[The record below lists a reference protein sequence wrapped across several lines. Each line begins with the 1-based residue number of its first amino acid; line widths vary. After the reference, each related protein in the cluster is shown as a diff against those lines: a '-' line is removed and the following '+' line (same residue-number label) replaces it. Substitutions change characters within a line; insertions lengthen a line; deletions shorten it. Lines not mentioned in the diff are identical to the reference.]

1 MKGRGGSPAALAE
14 LIQAVYPGREP
25 DDVAAIRV
33 FHWWRRAVPE
43 RVFRR
48 ARPVRLQAGT
58 LYVHTATTA
67 WASEL
72 EHWKEQLLASIRRRA
87 PDVHVRAIR
96 FRVGP
101 LPELLEGSR
110 PARPTPAPV
119 VVPTLPEQLARA
131 LARID
136 DDGLREAVAA
146 AAGVCLG
153 RAAQRPTE

>member
-1 MKGRGGSPAALAE
+1 MKGRGGVPAALAE

-48 ARPVRLQAGT
+48 ARPVRLHAGT
-58 LYVHTATTA
+58 LYVNTATTA

-72 EHWKEQLLASIRRRA
+72 EHWKEQLLASVRRHA
-87 PDVHVRAIR
+87 PEARVRTLR

-101 LPELLEGSR
+101 LPDLPQGSR
-110 PARPTPAPV
+110 PPRAAAAPV
-119 VVPTLPEQLARA
+119 VVSSLPEELARA
-131 LARID
+131 LAAID
-136 DDGLREAVAA
+136 DDGVREAVAA
-146 AAGVCLG
+146 AALITLG
-153 RAAQRPTE
+153 RNAQRHAQ